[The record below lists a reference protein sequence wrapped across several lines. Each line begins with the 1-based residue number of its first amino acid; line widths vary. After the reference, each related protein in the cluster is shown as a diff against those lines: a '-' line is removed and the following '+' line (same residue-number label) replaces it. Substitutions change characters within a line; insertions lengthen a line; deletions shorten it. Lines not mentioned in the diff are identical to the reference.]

1 MHAHVQSFM
10 HTLGKLQQPQ
20 AHRSMINPAAE
31 PRCSHR
37 YLKLG
42 SAVNSKGCSV
52 CMVNLLS

>member
-1 MHAHVQSFM
+1 MHAYVQSFL
-10 HTLGKLQQPQ
+10 HTLCKLQQPQ
-20 AHRSMINPAAE
+20 AHSSMFNPAAE
-31 PRCSHR
+31 PLRSHR